1 MLDEVILSGAQ
12 VALPPSMV
20 EMGWEWPVAP
30 GPAGRLPGISA
41 PRTAPAAAAPGSD
54 AAVQD
59 LQAAAA
65 AANVM
70 GTLCCRSL
78 AHGVSLPSLPGLC
91 NCHCCRSA

>member
-1 MLDEVILSGAQ
+1 
-12 VALPPSMV
+12 MV

-30 GPAGRLPGISA
+30 GPAGRLPSIA
-41 PRTAPAAAAPGSD
+41 PRTAPTAAARGSE

-70 GTLCCRSL
+70 GTLCW
-78 AHGVSLPSLPGLC
+78 
-91 NCHCCRSA
+91 